1 MKQIKTLIVKQ
12 QNKSIIWC
20 FFLILFSNNLY
31 SQNMSVRLNAY
42 GHTNFESVFS
52 DTTYSNFSLGE
63 QELFINGKFNDNFSF
78 LGEITLNYSGH
89 SNYRLNIERLRLK
102 YNYYKNHSLIIGK
115 FHTPVNYWNDVYFHA
130 RLFFPTI
137 DRPLMFSK
145 WIPVHTFGMRL
156 QGQNIGEY
164 NFGYDLLFGSGMGSE
179 DVYNVFDE
187 TSITAALHWKPNDET
202 RYGFSYYYTSMEDAS
217 NMARHSHGDDEHNM
231 NMYTGPLDFH
241 MLNASFAYFG
251 EKWEVLNEFSFNL
264 TNTDTLGTSNNV
276 SNYIYLGRRF
286 LEKNVAF
293 TGFDILYTGENDLH
307 TYPYDRMKFILGYK
321 YEYSENLNL
330 KAQVEY
336 YTNVFDDHSHISSPR
351 KYEFKIQ
358 MSYGL

>member
-1 MKQIKTLIVKQ
+1 MKQIKNLIVKQ

-156 QGQNIGEY
+156 QGQNIGKY

-179 DVYNVFDE
+179 DVYNVFNE

-202 RYGFSYYYTSMEDAS
+202 RYGFSYYHTSMEDAS
-217 NMARHSHGDDEHNM
+217 NMARHSHDDDDHNM